1 MPLLL
6 PLNFIKRASRET
18 GSNSLTTDQIEFSSF
33 DAITELFQF
42 LKLPV
47 FSTNL
52 PDYKSANIA
61 NFIVDVPLE
70 RNWTHEVCNLEC
82 NPITSTDIY
91 M

>member
-1 MPLLL
+1 MIRQFDPHTARGGRWSMPLLL

-18 GSNSLTTDQIEFSSF
+18 GSNSLTTDPIEFSSF

-52 PDYKSANIA
+52 PDYKNANIVQLHCRGA
-61 NFIVDVPLE
+61 IRMKLDQ
-70 RNWTHEVCNLEC
+70 
-82 NPITSTDIY
+82 
-91 M
+91 